1 MTVDRSRSL
10 IPKKKGF
17 LFEPF
22 RFPKQSIP
30 LGKTKLERETELI
43 VLERGGI
50 QRAFLAREMA
60 HHHVAQ
66 SELAGEPYLV
76 SF

>member
-1 MTVDRSRSL
+1 MTIDRSRSL

-22 RFPKQSIP
+22 RFPKQSVP
-30 LGKTKLERETELI
+30 LAKIKLEPETELI
-43 VLERGGI
+43 VVERGGL

-66 SELAGEPYLV
+66 SDLAGEPYLV

>member
-1 MTVDRSRSL
+1 MTINRSKSL
-10 IPKKKGF
+10 ILKKRGF

-22 RFPKQSIP
+22 QFPKQSVP
-30 LGKTKLERETELI
+30 LATAKLGVDTELI
-43 VLERGGI
+43 VVERGGKY
-50 QRAFLAREMA
+50 RAFLAREMA

-66 SELAGEPYLV
+66 GELAGESYLV